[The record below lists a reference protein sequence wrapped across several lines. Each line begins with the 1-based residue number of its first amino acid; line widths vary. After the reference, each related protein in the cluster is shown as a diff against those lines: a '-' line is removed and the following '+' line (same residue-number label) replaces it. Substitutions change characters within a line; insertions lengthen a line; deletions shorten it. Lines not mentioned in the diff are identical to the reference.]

1 MAETIKQNT
10 GKINC
15 QWFYDLLVNAYLNG
29 KDLTDK
35 HLVVTK
41 KQWGRWI
48 NEKKEINCTERNLA
62 GFVNLMNGEDADYK
76 GKTLSIDY
84 LCECIKK
91 DDYDVFKYV
100 RYKYLQLWW

>member
-29 KDLTDK
+29 KDLADK

-62 GFVNLMNGEDADYK
+62 GFVNLMNKHIFHNSYIFNFNM
-76 GKTLSIDY
+76 LI
-84 LCECIKK
+84 I
-91 DDYDVFKYV
+91 
-100 RYKYLQLWW
+100 W